1 MFENKTITFLEAE
14 NYLIGLN
21 MLISSIEKT
30 EDGVSMDLSYLLK
43 EAPKRIKSQLDSVQE
58 IKKSILE
65 KYGTLD
71 QNGTLT
77 LTESNESIVEAIN
90 SEIRDF
96 QTKSDEFTVI
106 KNKIK
111 LDDIKHLRIKPSFID
126 FFGDYI
132 EGVVYE

>member
-58 IKKSILE
+58 IKKSKRLS
-65 KYGTLD
+65 D
-71 QNGTLT
+71 Q
-77 LTESNESIVEAIN
+77 
-90 SEIRDF
+90 
-96 QTKSDEFTVI
+96 K
-106 KNKIK
+106 
-111 LDDIKHLRIKPSFID
+111 
-126 FFGDYI
+126 
-132 EGVVYE
+132 

>member
-58 IKKSILE
+58 IKKSIL
-65 KYGTLD
+65 
-71 QNGTLT
+71 
-77 LTESNESIVEAIN
+77 
-90 SEIRDF
+90 
-96 QTKSDEFTVI
+96 
-106 KNKIK
+106 
-111 LDDIKHLRIKPSFID
+111 
-126 FFGDYI
+126 
-132 EGVVYE
+132 

>member
-111 LDDIKHLRIKPSFID
+111 LDEIKHLRIKPSLID

>member
-71 QNGTLT
+71 QNGTFT
-77 LTESNESIVEAIN
+77 LTE
-90 SEIRDF
+90 
-96 QTKSDEFTVI
+96 
-106 KNKIK
+106 
-111 LDDIKHLRIKPSFID
+111 
-126 FFGDYI
+126 
-132 EGVVYE
+132 

>member
-77 LTESNESIVEAIN
+77 LT
-90 SEIRDF
+90 
-96 QTKSDEFTVI
+96 
-106 KNKIK
+106 
-111 LDDIKHLRIKPSFID
+111 
-126 FFGDYI
+126 
-132 EGVVYE
+132 

>member
-111 LDDIKHLRIKPSFID
+111 LDDIKHLRIKPSLID

>member
-1 MFENKTITFLEAE
+1 MAA
-14 NYLIGLN
+14 
-21 MLISSIEKT
+21 
-30 EDGVSMDLSYLLK
+30 VAYLLK

-71 QNGTLT
+71 QNGTFT

-111 LDDIKHLRIKPSFID
+111 LDEIKHLRIKPSLID